1 MASDFDK
8 FKKNEKINE
17 LRDVLKGKKEAQP
30 ASPKTDEEETPDAP
44 QKPTPPGLRRAVA
57 LQHGAQAGLPEA
69 DRSQLDQEIG
79 VLEEKLKTA
88 ENQIEEEKDKYL
100 RLLAEFENFRKR
112 MEREKDEVSRF
123 ANEKILQEIFP
134 VVDHLEMTLSHA
146 AQASVDKA
154 SNEQTPIGESGSAA
168 GVSGKTKAILE
179 GVGLVLKQLEKSLEK
194 FGLKKVG
201 VEGERFD
208 PHRHEAIGQVESG
221 DYKPGTVVQ
230 VHRGGFTLHD
240 RLVRPAL
247 VTIAREA
254 KETLH

>member
-1 MASDFDK
+1 MGREFDK
-8 FKKNEKINE
+8 FKKGEKIDE
-17 LRDVLKGKKEAQP
+17 LRDVLKGKKEARP
-30 ASPKTDEEETPDAP
+30 SSLPSDEGETDEAP
-44 QKPTPPGLRRAVA
+44 QGPTPPGPAPM
-57 LQHGAQAGLPEA
+57 GLPEA
-69 DRSQLDQEIG
+69 DSELLDKEIHVLQGQIKEAEDQLKEG
-79 VLEEKLKTA
+79 
-88 ENQIEEEKDKYL
+88 KDKYL

-112 MEREKDEVSRF
+112 MEREKDEVGRF

-146 AQASVDKA
+146 AQASDDK
-154 SNEQTPIGESGSAA
+154 N
-168 GVSGKTKAILE
+168 VSGKEEKGAVDKTSAILE

-201 VEGERFD
+201 VEGEIFD

-221 DYKPGTVVQ
+221 DHKPGTVVL

-240 RLVRPAL
+240 RLIRPAL
-247 VTIAREA
+247 VTVACEP